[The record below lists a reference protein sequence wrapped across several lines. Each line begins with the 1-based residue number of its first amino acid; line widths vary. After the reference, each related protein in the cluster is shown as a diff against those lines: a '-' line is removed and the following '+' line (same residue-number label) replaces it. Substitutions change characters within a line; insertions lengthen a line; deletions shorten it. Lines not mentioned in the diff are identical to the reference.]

1 MADGGSR
8 KEGRQI
14 PLPRVA
20 TLSLPA
26 VREQWERRR
35 EGRNLTGDGFGPS
48 RVRRRKDGRRAAH
61 LPIYLWAYPVPGSSK
76 QGGGF
81 SVGASV
87 FLLYDSPLREEV
99 HEGGESAGDNRSS
112 GCNHPHR
119 HLAQASWLVVAT
131 YPAPPKRS
139 PFLRPQLLYTLS
151 VLQ

>member
-61 LPIYLWAYPVPGSSK
+61 LPIHLWAYPVPGSSK
-76 QGGGF
+76 QGEGF

-131 YPAPPKRS
+131 YPAPPKIS
-139 PFLRPQLLYTLS
+139 PFPIAAR
-151 VLQ
+151 

>member
-35 EGRNLTGDGFGPS
+35 EGRNLTGDAFGPS
-48 RVRRRKDGRRAAH
+48 RVRRRKDGWRAAH
-61 LPIYLWAYPVPGSSK
+61 LPIYLWTYPVPGSSK
-76 QGGGF
+76 QGEGF

-119 HLAQASWLVVAT
+119 HLA
-131 YPAPPKRS
+131 
-139 PFLRPQLLYTLS
+139 
-151 VLQ
+151 